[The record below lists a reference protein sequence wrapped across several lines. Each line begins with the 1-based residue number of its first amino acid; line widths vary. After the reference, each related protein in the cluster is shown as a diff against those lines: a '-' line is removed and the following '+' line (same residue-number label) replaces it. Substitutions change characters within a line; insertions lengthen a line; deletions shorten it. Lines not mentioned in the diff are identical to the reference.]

1 MFLNFLL
8 GVIRF
13 RKWIFALA
21 GVWAIVGI
29 WAAVTTP
36 IDALPDI
43 SENQVLVYTPWPN
56 HNPPEIHDVITRP
69 LSKALRDIPGM
80 VSVRGSSDVGFSLLY
95 LIFDPAV
102 RPSIARQRVST
113 QLAKTN
119 VTLPNSV
126 QPELAPEG
134 TPTGQIV
141 WYTLSGR
148 DTDLLELRS
157 WHDQFVA
164 PRLRDVEGV
173 AEVASVGGF
182 RPEVHVEVDSNLLA
196 SAGLSLGDVE
206 HSLSQESAFDAQTI
220 QSPPAQSQLASVGR
234 PTAQLTEWIARL
246 EDHVFTTKTG
256 RQARLGDIGRVS
268 LQPAPRYGVFE
279 RDGNEMVGGVVHMQ
293 AGENPLK
300 VTRSVLA
307 ALRTIG
313 DQLPRGFHLVPC
325 YDRVSLISGA
335 VSTVTR
341 TLLEALVVTTVC
353 IVLVMRHFRTSLV
366 ITLTLPLAVLGAFL
380 GMQALRFAG
389 MNIHANIMSLAGMA
403 ISIGV
408 LVDASVV
415 IVENVTFQLKRE
427 FGDQPIIGNTDELV
441 ANATAMVA
449 RPAVLAVL
457 IMLVSFLPVFALGGI
472 DGQLIRPL
480 AWTKT
485 LTLVSVV
492 LLTVTLV
499 PALSREFIRGRLRS
513 ENESKILRSVIRV
526 YRPVLLA
533 VCQVPWPFV
542 LLLGSVMVLAVAA
555 TGNAIAMR
563 IVVVLVIGSIW
574 ITVTRWH
581 GRLALAL
588 FVMVMALVAQSSMR
602 PIGVALRLPLDE
614 GMVMDMPITVP
625 RMTVSQAADDLKARN
640 MLLCR
645 FPEIQMVTGKAGR
658 AETAFDPAP
667 IDMIESMVEFRPME
681 RWPRRRLLKND
692 ARRHA
697 AAIVRRMI
705 ASKLVETN
713 QHESQ
718 LVDSIVESSLKRFDA
733 VQRELCWNLLQAFE
747 NKLGRELTEKLAL
760 GVARLQWK
768 YGPLSTRIDD
778 LQIQAYA
785 YAIDGQVQHQL
796 GQQLDL
802 NSVHVAIRELVIAM
816 SNARPGTAPDAEIF
830 QRLTIAKESQFLKDL
845 GYIAAAKWLEFVRTE
860 NQLIYRRAGATWTQI
875 VVDELCFRQAIV
887 DPEFERTREQ
897 IVSAR
902 FATST
907 RNAEHH
913 NDQHVGIPSV
923 SELQIIDPH
932 PVYDGII
939 RESSKRFEGSVWLW
953 PHDRSTL
960 SGPSGE
966 LDSSVQMPGWANVWT
981 RPIQNRIDMLASGV
995 SSEVGVRVLGD
1006 DFDKVVL
1013 ASEQIASTL
1022 RQIHGAADVIADPIR
1037 GKDYVAFE
1045 ILAEPI
1051 AEHQLDRIELEMAI
1065 QAATFGYMIAMP
1077 KSRDATDC
1085 LPLRLKILSQ
1095 RDSKYDG
1102 VLDTPLALHSRTLEN
1117 GPNGSKSDVKVLVL
1131 RETAQMRQQEGPATV
1146 KSSNGQFCNYVR
1158 LNVRGRDA
1166 TDWVQQAKEAIKLD
1180 TLPSA
1185 VTIQWTGQFEHA
1197 VRTRTSLLW
1206 MLPFCFVLI
1215 VLLLLLTFRDIADS
1229 LLMFLSIPGA
1239 LAGAVLTQWGLGYS
1253 FSLAVGVGYL
1263 ACFGMA
1269 AATSMVMIIY
1279 LRQALA
1285 DAGGLQR
1292 IASIEELRSCVID
1305 GAVHRLRPKL
1315 LTEATMIFSLAPLL
1329 WSTGVG
1335 ADVIRPMAAP
1345 VLGGI
1350 LVADEVVDLLI
1361 PAMFFA
1367 VRRRRW
1373 LRISRTQSE

>member
-1 MFLNFLL
+1 MLTNFLL
-8 GVIRF
+8 GVIRA
-13 RKWIFALA
+13 RKWIFVFA
-21 GVWAIVGI
+21 GVWAIGGTWI
-29 WAAVTTP
+29 ALTTP

-56 HNPPEIHDVITRP
+56 HNPPEIHAQITRP
-69 LSKALRDIPGM
+69 LSNALHDIPGV
-80 VSVRGSSDVGFSLLY
+80 VSLRGSSDVGFSLLY
-95 LIFDPAV
+95 LIFDPSV
-102 RPSIARQRVST
+102 QPSIARQRVST
-113 QLAKTN
+113 QLAKSD
-119 VTLPNSV
+119 VSLPDGM

-148 DTDLLELRS
+148 NTDLLELRS
-157 WHDQFVA
+157 WQDQFVA
-164 PRLRDVEGV
+164 PRLREVAGV

-182 RPEVHVEVDSNLLA
+182 QPEVHVTVDSNLIA

-206 HSLSQESAFDAQTI
+206 RSLSQRFAFHSKST
-220 QSPPAQSQLASVGR
+220 QSPVPLQPASEGR
-234 PTAQLTEWIARL
+234 PTAQLAEWVVEL
-246 EDHVFTTKTG
+246 EDHVLNSESGK
-256 RQARLGDIGRVS
+256 QARLGDISQVS

-279 RDGNEMVGGVVHMQ
+279 RDGNELVGGVVHMQ

-300 VTRSVLA
+300 VTQSVLA

-313 DQLPRGFHLVPC
+313 DQLPHGFHLVPC
-325 YDRVSLISGA
+325 YDRVRLISGA

-389 MNIHANIMSLAGMA
+389 MNMHANIMSLAGIA
-403 ISIGV
+403 ISVGV

-415 IVENVTFQLKRE
+415 IVENVTFHLKRE
-427 FGDQPIIGNTDELV
+427 FGDQPVIGNTDKLV

-485 LTLVSVV
+485 LTLISVV
-492 LLTVTLV
+492 VLTVTLV

-513 ENESKILRSVIRV
+513 ENESRILRSVIRV

-533 VCQVPWPFV
+533 VCQFPWPFV
-542 LLLGSVMVLAVAA
+542 LLLGSVLVLAAA
-555 TGNAIAMR
+555 TTGSSLGIRM
-563 IVVVLVIGSIW
+563 VVVVVIGSIW
-574 ITVTRWH
+574 LTVTRWRW
-581 GRLALAL
+581 RLVLALCVVALAL
-588 FVMVMALVAQSSMR
+588 TAQSTMR

-614 GMVMDMPITVP
+614 GMLMDMPITVP

-645 FPEIQMVTGKAGR
+645 FPEVQMVTGKAGR

-681 RWPRRRLLKND
+681 RWPRRRLLTKD

-697 AAIVRRMI
+697 AAIVRQMT
-705 ASKLVETN
+705 ASNLVEAN

-747 NKLGRELTEKLAL
+747 HKLSRELTEALAK
-760 GVARLQWK
+760 GVARYEWQHS
-768 YGPLSTRIDD
+768 PLSARLDD
-778 LQIQAYA
+778 IQIQACA
-785 YAIDGQVQHQL
+785 NAIDGQVQRQL
-796 GQQLDL
+796 AQQLDL
-802 NSVHVAIRELVIAM
+802 NSVHEAIRELGFALGDTHPSM
-816 SNARPGTAPDAEIF
+816 AAAEA
-830 QRLTIAKESQFLKDL
+830 QLLKDL
-845 GYIAAAKWLEFVRTE
+845 STISAAKWLAFVRTE
-860 NQLIYRRAGATWTQI
+860 NQLLYRRSGATWTQI
-875 VVDELCFRQAIV
+875 VADELCVRQAIV
-887 DPEFERTREQ
+887 DADFERTREQ

-902 FATST
+902 FAASR
-907 RNAEHH
+907 RNADHH
-913 NDQHVGIPSV
+913 DDQHAGLPSV
-923 SELQIIDPH
+923 SELPIIDPNSI
-932 PVYDGII
+932 YDTII
-939 RESSKRFEGSVWLW
+939 RESSKCFERDVWLW
-953 PHDRSTL
+953 PHDRVTL
-960 SGPSGE
+960 SGPIGE

-1006 DFDKVVL
+1006 DFETVVL
-1013 ASEQIASTL
+1013 ASEQIAQTF
-1022 RQIHGAADVIADPIR
+1022 RQIQGAVDVIADPIR
-1037 GKDYVAFE
+1037 GKDYLDFE
-1045 ILAEPI
+1045 IQAAAITEKR
-1051 AEHQLDRIELEMAI
+1051 LDRIELEMAI
-1065 QAATFGYMIAMP
+1065 QAATLGHLIATPKIDNRMERMPIRLMIQP
-1077 KSRDATDC
+1077 QLESKV
-1085 LPLRLKILSQ
+1085 
-1095 RDSKYDG
+1095 DS
-1102 VLDTPLALHSRTLEN
+1102 VPDTPLALRSRKLERQVD
-1117 GPNGSKSDVKVLVL
+1117 GSNSEVQVFAL
-1131 RETAQMRQQEGPATV
+1131 RETAQMRHREGPATI
-1146 KSSNGQFCNYVR
+1146 KSTNGQFCNYVR

-1166 TDWVQQAKEAIKLD
+1166 SDWVQHAKGAILPE
-1180 TLPSA
+1180 TLPSG

-1197 VRTRTSLLW
+1197 VRTRTTLVW
-1206 MLPFCFVLI
+1206 MLPLCFILI
-1215 VLLLLLTFRDIADS
+1215 VLLLLLAFRDIADA

-1239 LAGAVLTQWGLGYS
+1239 LAGAVLTQWCLGYP

-1285 DAGGLQR
+1285 DVGGLQK
-1292 IASIEELRSCVID
+1292 IASLDELRSCVIE

-1373 LRISRTQSE
+1373 LHRQTTQSE